1 MNFSSWTIAGAIAIA
16 SWVTSPV
23 QAQLPGFPNLN
34 LPTPDSLK
42 QKSEDTAVS
51 DCLRLDGRCLFEIA
65 RTEDQPLAERIQGI
79 DQRLQDITS
88 TYLKNDTVE
97 LEFRQELD
105 QESNLPNIY
114 VSAMDGQGNLVKE
127 VRLMSV
133 TDKDADLKG
142 VSLEDRADQ
151 ILQQLEQ
158 GLEQAQQERQPKVI
172 TRRVGIAVGT
182 GMGMIVISLVIS
194 YWQSRSKQSKTELES
209 SHSSSADPISTQ
221 LHQKQQWNLTEVQHR
236 LLQLAQA
243 AIWTGGSLFILG
255 LFPYT
260 RTIQLLII
268 SSFKIPLR
276 LGGVGLG
283 TYVAIRL
290 CYALIDRFSSVLAT
304 NHLLT
309 PEGDR
314 RSRLRVSTVSGV
326 TKSIVTV
333 GGIGVGVLI
342 ALAVVGVDIGP
353 LLAGAGIIGFALSL
367 ASQNVIKDALNGFF
381 IILEDQYAIGDVI
394 AVANVSGLVENMN
407 LRITQLRDAEGRL
420 ITIPNSEMKIVAN
433 LSSTWS
439 RADLS
444 IPVTYQVDVNQALE
458 LINQVAREMIA
469 DQNWREQILDQPQV
483 LGVDDFGSRGITIR
497 VWIKTQPL
505 KQWDVAREFRRR
517 LKVTFDQAGIP
528 IPLPQQEVW
537 FNNTLPME
545 SLVNGQGDRKGQGE
559 YIKTD

>member
-1 MNFSSWTIAGAIAIA
+1 MHFSSWTIAGAIAIA
-16 SWVTSPV
+16 GWITSPV

-142 VSLEDRADQ
+142 VSLEERADQ
-151 ILQQLEQ
+151 ILEQLEQ

-209 SHSSSADPISTQ
+209 SHSSSVNPISTQ

-381 IILEDQYAIGDVI
+381 IILEDQYAVGDVI

-444 IPVTYQVDVNQALE
+444 IPVAYQVDVNQALE

-483 LGVDDFGSRGITIR
+483 VGVDDFGSRGITIR

-545 SLVNGQGDRKGQGE
+545 SLVNGQGDRKG
-559 YIKTD
+559 

>member
-1 MNFSSWTIAGAIAIA
+1 MHFSSWTIAGAIAIA
-16 SWVTSPV
+16 GWITSPV

-79 DQRLQDITS
+79 EQRLQDITS

-105 QESNLPNIY
+105 PKSNLPNIY
-114 VSAMDGQGNLVKE
+114 VSAVDGRGNLVKE

-142 VSLEDRADQ
+142 VSLEERADQ
-151 ILQQLEQ
+151 ILEQLEQ

-209 SHSSSADPISTQ
+209 SHSSSVNPISTQ

-381 IILEDQYAIGDVI
+381 IILEDQYAVGDVI

-545 SLVNGQGDRKGQGE
+545 SLVNGQGDRKG
-559 YIKTD
+559 